1 MQQGHLNTA
10 LAAAGAARGIMTLT
24 ALSALLLGSAQG
36 AYAQTETVLYAFQGG
51 TDGEQ
56 PGFGVPVMDKQGNLY
71 GATLQGGAYG
81 LGTAWK
87 LTPSGTETVLWSFGN
102 GTDGAQPVGMAM
114 DKAGN
119 LYGVTVEGGA
129 YGLGTAFKI
138 TPTGTESVLW
148 SFGNGT
154 DGASPTRGVVLDK
167 QDDVYGTAI
176 AGGTYGMGTV
186 FEITPAGTETT
197 LWNFGANPNDQPTPQ
212 GLMLAKNGN
221 IYGMG
226 LGVSTGP
233 HLKYGDVWELTPS
246 GTETV
251 LYNFDPLHTRDGDW
265 PTAAPVMDKKGNLF
279 STCHSGLGKS
289 TPGTVFELEPS
300 GKEKVLRDF
309 DLPVDGGDLY
319 GGIALDGKGN
329 IYGASYNGGANNGG
343 TVYELSSKGKVTV
356 LHDFATDGTDG
367 WGSTAGVVLDY
378 AGNVYGTTMYG
389 GGASCEINGASGC
402 GTVFKI
408 TPAR

>member
-1 MQQGHLNTA
+1 MQQRPLNTA

-24 ALSALLLGSAQG
+24 ALSVLLLGSAQR

-87 LTPSGTETVLWSFGN
+87 LTPSGSETILWSFGN

-167 QDDVYGTAI
+167 QGDVYGTAI

-186 FEITPAGTETT
+186 FEITPAGAETT
-197 LWNFGANPNDQPTPQ
+197 LWNFGANPDDQPTPQ
-212 GLMLAKNGN
+212 GLILAKNGN

-226 LGVSTGP
+226 LGVSQGP

-246 GTETV
+246 GAETV
-251 LYNFDPLHTRDGDW
+251 LYSFDPLHTKDGDW

-279 STCHSGLGKS
+279 STCHSGLSKS
-289 TPGTVFELEPS
+289 TAGTVFELKPS

-309 DLPVDGGDLY
+309 DAPVDGSSLY
-319 GGIALDGKGN
+319 GGIALDDAGN
-329 IYGASYNGGANNGG
+329 IYGASYDGGTNNGG
-343 TVYELSSKGKVTV
+343 TVYELSPKGKITV
-356 LHDFATDGTDG
+356 LHDFAGGGTDG
-367 WGSTAGVVLDY
+367 WGSTAGVALDD

-389 GGASCEINGASGC
+389 GGTSCEINGASGC